1 MSGKSLNNISLY
13 SPFFL
18 VIYCFISGFID
29 LFFAEKISEFLNL
42 NSFDSSRY
50 LFFFTGGLL
59 IFQIYRTSKLL
70 FIELIDTFIIMLFIL
85 SILYPLF
92 CVFDLFIFNLNYLFF
107 LAIHFLLILHLLYD
121 KNR

>member
-92 CVFDLFIFNLNYLFF
+92 CVFDLLVFNLNYLFF

>member
-18 VIYCFISGFID
+18 VIYCFISAFID

-59 IFQIYRTSKLL
+59 IFQIYRTSKIL

-92 CVFDLFIFNLNYLFF
+92 CVFDLLIFNLNYLFF

>member
-29 LFFAEKISEFLNL
+29 LFFAEKISELLNL

>member
-13 SPFFL
+13 SSYFL

-107 LAIHFLLILHLLYD
+107 LAIHFLLISHLLYD